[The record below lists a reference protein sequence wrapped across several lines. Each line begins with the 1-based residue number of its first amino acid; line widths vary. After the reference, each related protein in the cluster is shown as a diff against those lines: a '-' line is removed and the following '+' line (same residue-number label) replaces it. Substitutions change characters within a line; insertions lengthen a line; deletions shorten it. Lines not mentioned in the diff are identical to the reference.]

1 MTAGGDPEAIRQH
14 ARRLR
19 ATADDVARTGDR
31 VRAGAGVEWVGVAAD
46 RYRERLAEH
55 ARRVTTA
62 RDELLGTA
70 GALDRLADELE
81 ARQAAIRRAMQLV
94 EDRLDDARRTVGR
107 LAGVA
112 DDVLT
117 AAERAARRAAH
128 GVLGTVAGGLP
139 SPGSPDWPGIADRIG
154 RIG

>member
-19 ATADDVARTGDR
+19 TTAEDVARTGDR
-31 VRAGAGVEWVGVAAD
+31 VRAGSGIEWVGVAAD
-46 RYRERLAEH
+46 RYRERLAQH
-55 ARRVTTA
+55 GQRVSA
-62 RDELLGTA
+62 AQDELLGTA
-70 GALDRLADELE
+70 AALERLADELE
-81 ARQAAIRRAMQLV
+81 ARQAAIRRAMQFV

-107 LAGVA
+107 LGDLT
-112 DDVLT
+112 DDVLSG
-117 AAERAARRAAH
+117 AERAARDAAR

-139 SPGSPDWPGIADRIG
+139 TPGSPDWSGIADRIG

>member
-117 AAERAARRAAH
+117 VAEQAARRAAH

-139 SPGSPDWPGIADRIG
+139 SPGSPDWSGVADRIG
-154 RIG
+154 RMG

>member
-31 VRAGAGVEWVGVAAD
+31 VRAGAGVEWVGIAAD

-55 ARRVTTA
+55 ARLVA
-62 RDELLGTA
+62 AAQDELLGTA

-81 ARQAAIRRAMQLV
+81 ARQAAIRRAMRFV

-117 AAERAARRAAH
+117 AAEQAARRAAH

-139 SPGSPDWPGIADRIG
+139 SPGSPDWSGVADRIG

>member
-55 ARRVTTA
+55 AQRVTA
-62 RDELLGTA
+62 AQDELLGTA

-94 EDRLDDARRTVGR
+94 EDRLDDARRTLGR

-139 SPGSPDWPGIADRIG
+139 SPGSPDWSGMADRIG

>member
-55 ARRVTTA
+55 ARRVTA
-62 RDELLGTA
+62 AQDELLGTA

-81 ARQAAIRRAMQLV
+81 ARQAAIRRAMRFV

-139 SPGSPDWPGIADRIG
+139 AAGSPDWSGVADRVG

>member
-1 MTAGGDPEAIRQH
+1 MTAGGDPETIRQH

-19 ATADDVARTGDR
+19 ATAEAVARTGDR

-55 ARRVTTA
+55 ARRVTA
-62 RDELLGTA
+62 AQDELLGTA

-81 ARQAAIRRAMQLV
+81 SRQAAIRRAMRFV
-94 EDRLDDARRTVGR
+94 EDRLADAADDA
-107 LAGVA
+107 
-112 DDVLT
+112 LT
-117 AAERAARRAAH
+117 AAEQAARRAAH

-139 SPGSPDWPGIADRIG
+139 SPGSPDWSGVADRIG

>member
-1 MTAGGDPEAIRQH
+1 MTAGGDPETIRQH

-19 ATADDVARTGDR
+19 ATAEAVARTGDR

-55 ARRVTTA
+55 ARRVTA
-62 RDELLGTA
+62 AQDELLGTA

-81 ARQAAIRRAMQLV
+81 SRQAAIRRAMRFV

-112 DDVLT
+112 DDALT
-117 AAERAARRAAH
+117 AAEQAARRAAH

-139 SPGSPDWPGIADRIG
+139 SPGSPDWSGVADRIG